1 MRTELKLAILF
12 FILSGI
18 TLVLGIYNLYKYGRV
33 RNTWV
38 IPLFGASLGNL
49 VIGLILLF
57 LSTRPYPGV
66 WNGATFDK
74 KEEDVSDN

>member
-33 RNTWV
+33 QNTGV
-38 IPLFGASLGNL
+38 LPLFGASLGNL

-57 LSTRPYPGV
+57 LSTRAYPGV